1 MRPVYSNVKK
11 IQKISL
17 KGETGLFMD
26 RIISHYTVVDQVE
39 YQIFDEYNDKVDIS
53 VYDTI
58 EIPIEYKINDMSLL
72 KLNDALNYKN
82 IGVDVFNL
90 KHDFFNDICYA
101 YSDNDTSSD
110 MVLLDR
116 FSDIYR
122 NVSLFG
128 EGCEYQLFN

>member
-1 MRPVYSNVKK
+1 MLQINVANE
-11 IQKISL
+11 
-17 KGETGLFMD
+17 KGNNL
-26 RIISHYTVVDQVE
+26 VDQVE
-39 YQIFDEYNDKVDIS
+39 YQIFDENNDKVDIS
-53 VYDTI
+53 VCNSVP
-58 EIPIEYKINDMSLL
+58 IPIEYKINDMSLL